1 MMPLQNTATLVVVA
15 ATSLTSAGTA
25 AGWIDHVGLAE
36 LHGADA
42 DAVAVDFNVGV
53 TTATGAKASVVK
65 LSECD
70 ATSAV
75 SNVVAITGLEGG
87 ATDGFTIPAVNT
99 SNPTIIR
106 MNVDTRARK
115 RYLYAQFAAG
125 TGTAG
130 AIAITA
136 TLARNED
143 STVARARMSGVVDK
157 A

>member
-25 AGWIDHVGLAE
+25 AGWIDTLG
-36 LHGADA
+36 A

-53 TTATGAKASVVK
+53 TTATGAKASVCA
-65 LSECD
+65 LAEADSTA
-70 ATSAV
+70 ATSSA
-75 SNVVAITGLEGG
+75 VAITGLTGG

-99 SNPTIIR
+99 VNPTIIR

-115 RYLYAQFAAG
+115 RYLYATFAAG

-136 TLARNED
+136 TLARLD
-143 STVARARMSGVVDK
+143 DTTVGRARMSGVVDK

>member
-1 MMPLQNTATLVVVA
+1 MMPLQNTATVVVVA

-25 AGWIDHVGLAE
+25 AGWIDTLGF
-36 LHGADA
+36 DS
-42 DAVAVDFNVGV
+42 VAVDFNVGV
-53 TTATGAKASVVK
+53 VTATGANPSVCALAESDTTAST
-65 LSECD
+65 
-70 ATSAV
+70 TSA
-75 SNVVAITGLEGG
+75 VAITGLTGD

-115 RYLYAQFAAG
+115 RFLYATFAAG
-125 TGTAG
+125 TGTPG

-136 TLARNED
+136 TMGRADD
-143 STVARARMSGVVDK
+143 STRARALMSGVVDK

>member
-1 MMPLQNTATLVVVA
+1 MMPLQNTATVVVVA

-25 AGWIDHVGLAE
+25 AGWIDTLGFDCA
-36 LHGADA
+36 
-42 DAVAVDFNVGV
+42 AVDFNVGV
-53 TTATGAKASVVK
+53 TTATGAKASVCK
-65 LSECD
+65 LGEADSTA
-70 ATSAV
+70 ATS
-75 SNVVAITGLEGG
+75 SVVTITGLEGG

-115 RYLYAQFAAG
+115 RYLYASFAAG
-125 TGTAG
+125 TGTPG

-136 TLARNED
+136 MLGRAED
-143 STVARARMSGVVDK
+143 STVARAKMSGVVDK

>member
-1 MMPLQNTATLVVVA
+1 MMPLQNTATVVVVA

-25 AGWIDHVGLAE
+25 AGWIDTLGFDSVG
-36 LHGADA
+36 
-42 DAVAVDFNVGV
+42 VDFNVGV

-87 ATDGFTIPAVNT
+87 ATDGFTIPTVNT

-115 RYLYAQFAAG
+115 RFLYAQFAAG
-125 TGTAG
+125 VGTAG

-136 TLARNED
+136 TLARAAD
-143 STVARARMSGVVDK
+143 STVARAKMSGVVDK

>member
-25 AGWIDHVGLAE
+25 AGWIDTL
-36 LHGADA
+36 GADS
-42 DAVAVDFNVGV
+42 VAVDFNIGV
-53 TTATGAKASVVK
+53 TTATGAKASVIK
-65 LSECD
+65 LGEADSTA
-70 ATSAV
+70 ATS
-75 SNVVAITGLEGG
+75 SVVTITGLEGG
-87 ATDGFTIPAVNT
+87 ATDGFTIPTVNT
-99 SNPTIIR
+99 SNPTIMR

-125 TGTAG
+125 TGTPG

-136 TLARNED
+136 TLARLDD
-143 STVARARMSGVVDK
+143 STVGRARMSGVVDK